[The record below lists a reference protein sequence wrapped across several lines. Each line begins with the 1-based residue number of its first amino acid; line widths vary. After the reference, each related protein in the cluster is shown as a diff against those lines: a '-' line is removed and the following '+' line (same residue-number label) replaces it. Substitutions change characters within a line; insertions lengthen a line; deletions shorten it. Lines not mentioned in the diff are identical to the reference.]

1 MQMSEFQFS
10 NPYLVGLDFKLNSDY
25 VEQNASPINTEV
37 TFNVAI
43 NKDETKPEAIVELTV
58 IIGSMNYNSP
68 FCIEATEGARF
79 HWNKDISLDP
89 DRLLKQNAPA
99 LLLAYLRPI
108 IAMLTTASP
117 FNAYNLPYIDFTKE

>member
-10 NPYLVGLDFKLNSDY
+10 NPYLVGLDFKLNSDF
-25 VEQNASPINTEV
+25 EEKNTSPINTEV

-43 NKDETKPEAIVELTV
+43 NKDETKPEAVVELTV
-58 IIGSMNYNSP
+58 IIGSVNNDNP
-68 FCIEATEGARF
+68 FCIEATEGAKFR
-79 HWNKDISLDP
+79 WNKDMRLDP
-89 DRLLKQNAPA
+89 DKLLQQNAPA

-117 FNAYNLPYIDFTKE
+117 FNTYNLPYIDFTKE